1 MRGHREEGASQGL
14 FTESSQGQPAP
25 QRAPADSGRR
35 RLCLLACSTLL
46 ITGCAVQSGPGGKLK
61 VGLDGAALLG
71 NELATFK
78 LADGSDGTLR
88 SLNGDYSLKLER
100 FFRVI
105 PLGKKR
111 AAQLERAVQ
120 LDDRTVLV
128 IHQVDE
134 RGCLS
139 TTVVSIRGSE
149 ASMWDLKSGN
159 CRVKPDVVVLDN
171 RMVLLYEDHGYVYGD
186 GKLVRAKRPPPEAPA
201 TPPATAQPG
210 KPAEPAR
217 PRAPRNEADGRRA
230 PSSASRSTPAA
241 RNTSGPSSSASSA
254 TSNSPTGNASPSATV
269 PARSGRPARSSALPD
284 LDFRDTGVEEKP
296 ITIDLGKKK

>member
-217 PRAPRNEADGRRA
+217 PRAPLVALCDGDAQPLGAAGDALDRF
-230 PSSASRSTPAA
+230 ASRYAGHIAAEEGAAYPAA
-241 RNTSGPSSSASSA
+241 AALLAQDALAAMGREMA
-254 TSNSPTGNASPSATV
+254 
-269 PARSGRPARSSALPD
+269 ARRGAPH
-284 LDFRDTGVEEKP
+284 
-296 ITIDLGKKK
+296 